1 MNKRRPMETIGESIE
16 EMQDLMK
23 KIIQPVPD
31 WIPKWQVEA
40 EHVLHLAHVAKDQA
54 GLDKLRMLDG
64 EAKRLV
70 EQRRTWMTVN

>member
-1 MNKRRPMETIGESIE
+1 METIGENIV

-31 WIPKWQVEA
+31 WIPQWQVEA

-54 GLDKLRMLDG
+54 DFDKLRMLDD

-70 EQRRTWMTVN
+70 EQRKTWISVN

>member
-1 MNKRRPMETIGESIE
+1 METIGENIV

-40 EHVLHLAHVAKDQA
+40 EHILHLAHVAKDQA
-54 GLDKLRMLDG
+54 DFGKLRMLDD
-64 EAKRLV
+64 EAKRMV
-70 EQRRTWMTVN
+70 EQRKTWMTVN

>member
-1 MNKRRPMETIGESIE
+1 METIGENIV

-31 WIPKWQVEA
+31 WIPKWQAEA
-40 EHVLHLAHVAKDQA
+40 EHVLFLAHAAKDQA
-54 GLDKLRMLDG
+54 DFDKLRMLDD

-70 EQRRTWMTVN
+70 DERKTWMPVS